1 MGSLVCEAKGNML
14 IDNDMSEQIKIQ
26 LPDGS
31 VREVAQGTTPF
42 DVAMS
47 ISPRLAAAVV
57 VARIRPLTT
66 PVVAGET
73 AVEEADEAQTEAGM
87 YGSASE
93 LGERLVDLAAPLNED
108 VALELLKESDEAAL
122 KVVRHSAAHVMA
134 TAILELFPETKL
146 GHGPATDNG
155 FFYDVYRETPF
166 TEDDLAAIEKRM
178 AEVVARDETFV
189 REQESREMGLKDYAE
204 HGDFMKVHFI
214 ERFTKPGDEISLY
227 RNGKFVDFCRG
238 PHVPSTGRVKA
249 FKVTSVAGAYWLGDE
264 KNQQLQRIYGTAFFN
279 AKDMDAHFKR
289 LEEIKARDHR
299 VLGKQ
304 LDLFSIQEVAGA
316 GLIFWHPKGGL
327 IRKTMEDWM
336 RDECIRRGYE
346 MVFTPHIMRRELWK
360 VSGHEGFYSQ
370 NMYPP
375 MELDDAE
382 YRLKP
387 MNCPGHILIYKNSPK
402 SYRDLPQRYA
412 ELGNVYR
419 YERSGTMH
427 GLLRVRGFT
436 QDDAHIF
443 CTPEQ
448 IESEIAACVE
458 FADEVL
464 KAFGFAEFKVELS
477 TWDPKD
483 QKSYVGSPEHW
494 ETAVG
499 SLKKVLD
506 AKAIPY
512 REIPGEAAF
521 YGPKIDIKLVDVLGR
536 LWQLSTVQFDFN
548 LPQRFELEYT
558 GEDGEKHR
566 PVMVHRALFGS
577 VERFFGVLI
586 EHYAGAFP
594 LWLAPVQVGLVPISE
609 KHVEYARAV
618 KAKLEVAGLRVE
630 LDARNEKM
638 NAKIREFTLQKVPF
652 VLVMGDK
659 EAEQREVNVR
669 VRGGGVQGTFP
680 LSEFI
685 ANATT
690 LITRKELNLSDTPKW
705 HDAVLKAV
713 QSFPT
718 DQFDLNDLY
727 DLRDEFASIFPNNR
741 HVNEKLR
748 QQLQTLR
755 DEGIIQFLD
764 NEGNYK
770 RIK

>member
-1 MGSLVCEAKGNML
+1 
-14 IDNDMSEQIKIQ
+14 MSEQTIRIQ

-31 VREVAQGTTPF
+31 VREVPRGTTAH

-47 ISPRLAAAVV
+47 ISPRLAAAAV
-57 VARIRPLTT
+57 VARIRPLTPDAAST
-66 PVVAGET
+66 T
-73 AVEEADEAQTEAGM
+73 AAEEASEAAM
-87 YGSASE
+87 YGAE
-93 LGERLVDLAAPLNED
+93 TTGERLVDLAAPLNQD
-108 VALELLKESDEAAL
+108 VALELLKENDEAAL

-146 GHGPATDNG
+146 GHGPATDSG

-166 TEDDLAAIEKRM
+166 SDADLAAIQARM
-178 AEVVARDETFV
+178 AEVVARDEKFV
-189 REQESREMGLKDYAE
+189 REVESREMGLKDYSE
-204 HGDFMKVHFI
+204 HGEFMKVHFI
-214 ERFTKPGDEISLY
+214 EKFTQPGDEISLY
-227 RNGKFVDFCRG
+227 RNGEFVDFCRG

-249 FKVTSVAGAYWLGDE
+249 FKVMSVAGAYWLGDE

-279 AKDMDAHFKR
+279 AKDLDAHFKR

-304 LDLFSIQEVAGA
+304 LDLFSIQEVAGS

-327 IRKTMEDWM
+327 IRKIMEDWM
-336 RDECIRRGYE
+336 REECIRRGYNI
-346 MVFTPHIMRRELWK
+346 VFTPHIMRRELWK
-360 VSGHEGFYSQ
+360 ISGHEGFYSQ

-387 MNCPGHILIYKNSPK
+387 MNCPGHILIYKSAPR
-402 SYRDLPQRYA
+402 SYRDLPLRYA

-443 CTPEQ
+443 CMPSQ
-448 IESEIAACVE
+448 IEDEVAACVE
-458 FADEVL
+458 FAETVL
-464 KAFGFAEFKVELS
+464 KTFGFAEFKIELS

-483 QKSYVGSPEHW
+483 RKSYVGSDENW
-494 ETAVG
+494 EMAAG
-499 SLKKVLD
+499 SLKRVLE
-506 AKAIPY
+506 AKGIPY
-512 REIPGEAAF
+512 KEIPGEAAF

-548 LPQRFELEYT
+548 MNSRFELEYT

-609 KHVEYARAV
+609 KHLEYAGAV
-618 KAKLEVAGLRVE
+618 KAKLEAAGLRVE

-659 EAEQREVNVR
+659 EAASEAVSVR
-669 VRGGGVQGTFP
+669 TRGKG
-680 LSEFI
+680 
-685 ANATT
+685 
-690 LITRKELNLSDTPKW
+690 
-705 HDAVLKAV
+705 
-713 QSFPT
+713 
-718 DQFDLNDLY
+718 
-727 DLRDEFASIFPNNR
+727 
-741 HVNEKLR
+741 
-748 QQLQTLR
+748 
-755 DEGIIQFLD
+755 DEGSVALVDYIARAKNLVEQKSPGL
-764 NEGNYK
+764 
-770 RIK
+770 

>member
-1 MGSLVCEAKGNML
+1 MIRV
-14 IDNDMSEQIKIQ
+14 Q

-31 VREVAQGTTPF
+31 VREVAQGTTPY

-57 VARIRPLTT
+57 VARIRPLTSGT
-66 PVVAGET
+66 AGTGDAGE
-73 AVEEADEAQTEAGM
+73 AASEEAMYTAEAA
-87 YGSASE
+87 
-93 LGERLVDLAAPLNED
+93 GERLVDLTAPLTED
-108 VALELLKESDEAAL
+108 VALELLKENDEAAL

-146 GHGPATDNG
+146 GHGPATDAG

-166 TEDDLAAIEKRM
+166 SDEDLAAIEARM

-189 REQESREMGLKDYAE
+189 REEEPRERGLTDYAQ
-204 HGDFMKVHFI
+204 HGEFMKVHFI
-214 ERFTKPGDEISLY
+214 ERFTKPGETISLY
-227 RNGKFVDFCRG
+227 RNGGFTDFCRG

-249 FKVTSVAGAYWLGDE
+249 FKVLSVAGAYWLGDE

-279 AKDMDAHFKR
+279 TKDLDAYFKR

-336 RDECIRRGYE
+336 REECIRRGYD
-346 MVFTPHIMRRELWK
+346 MVYTPHVMRRELWK
-360 VSGHEGFYSQ
+360 ISGHEGFYGQ
-370 NMYPP
+370 NMYAP

-387 MNCPGHILIYKNSPK
+387 MNCPGHILIYKNSPR
-402 SYRDLPQRYA
+402 SYRDLPVRYA

-443 CTPEQ
+443 CTPAQ
-448 IESEIAACVE
+448 IE
-458 FADEVL
+458 DEVVACIDFAQAVL
-464 KAFGFAEFKVELS
+464 KTFGFEEFKVELS
-477 TWDPKD
+477 TWDPND
-483 QKSYVGSPEHW
+483 QKSYTGSAENW
-494 ETAVG
+494 ELAIG
-499 SLKKVLD
+499 SLKSALD
-506 AKAIPY
+506 RKGIPFKS
-512 REIPGEAAF
+512 IPGEAAF

-536 LWQLSTVQFDFN
+536 MWQLSTVQFDFN
-548 LPQRFELEYT
+548 LPARFGLEYK
-558 GEDGEKHR
+558 GEDGEMHQ

-594 LWLAPVQVGLVPISE
+594 LWLAPVQIGLVPISE
-609 KHVEYARAV
+609 KHLDYARAV
-618 KAKLEVAGLRVE
+618 KAKLEAGGLRVE
-630 LDARNEKM
+630 LDERNEKM

-652 VLVMGDK
+652 VLIMGDK
-659 EAEQREVNVR
+659 EAASNQVSVR
-669 VRGGGVQGTFP
+669 TRGKG
-680 LSEFI
+680 
-685 ANATT
+685 
-690 LITRKELNLSDTPKW
+690 
-705 HDAVLKAV
+705 
-713 QSFPT
+713 
-718 DQFDLNDLY
+718 
-727 DLRDEFASIFPNNR
+727 
-741 HVNEKLR
+741 
-748 QQLQTLR
+748 
-755 DEGIIQFLD
+755 DEGSIALDGFLERAKGLIQTQSATL
-764 NEGNYK
+764 
-770 RIK
+770 

>member
-1 MGSLVCEAKGNML
+1 
-14 IDNDMSEQIKIQ
+14 MSNPIKIQ

-31 VREVAQGTTPF
+31 VREVAAGTTPL
-42 DVAMS
+42 DIATS
-47 ISPRLAAAVV
+47 ISPRLAAVVV
-57 VARIRPLTT
+57 VARVKPLAAVAANTNEAALEASEEAMYSATNSSEARIVDLTAPLT
-66 PVVAGET
+66 
-73 AVEEADEAQTEAGM
+73 
-87 YGSASE
+87 
-93 LGERLVDLAAPLNED
+93 ED
-108 VALELLKESDEAAL
+108 VALELLKENDPAAL

-155 FFYDVYRETPF
+155 FFYDVYREVPF
-166 TEDDLAAIEKRM
+166 TEADLASIEAKM
-178 AEVVARDETFV
+178 AEVVARDEPFLHV
-189 REQESREMGLKDYAE
+189 EEPRDEVIRDYKSHAE
-204 HGDFMKVHFI
+204 FMKLHFI
-214 ERFTKPGDEISLY
+214 ERFTKPGDAISLY
-227 RNGKFVDFCRG
+227 KNGAFTDFCRG

-249 FKVTSVAGAYWLGDE
+249 FKVVSIAGAYWLGDE
-264 KNQQLQRIYGTAFFN
+264 NNQQLQRIYGTAFFN
-279 AKDMDAHFKR
+279 AKDLEAHFKH

-327 IRKTMEDWM
+327 IRKAMEDWM
-336 RDECIRRGYE
+336 RDECLRRGYQ

-360 VSGHEGFYSQ
+360 ISGHEGYYSE

-387 MNCPGHILIYKNSPK
+387 MNCPGHILIYKNSPR

-448 IESEIAACVE
+448 IEDEIVACTE
-458 FADEVL
+458 FAQSVL
-464 KAFGFAEFKVELS
+464 TTFGFSEFKIELS
-477 TWDPKD
+477 TWDPSKPAD
-483 QKSYVGSPEHW
+483 YTGSAADW
-494 ETAVG
+494 KTATD
-499 SLKKVLD
+499 SLKSALNRKS
-506 AKAIPY
+506 IPFT
-512 REIPGEAAF
+512 EIPGEAAF

-548 LPQRFELEYT
+548 LPKRFELEYI
-558 GEDGEKHR
+558 GEDGAPHQ

-594 LWLAPVQVGLVPISE
+594 LWLAPVQVGLVPISNE
-609 KHVEYARAV
+609 KHLAYAESV
-618 KAKLEVAGLRVE
+618 KQRLEAAGLRVE
-630 LDARNEKM
+630 LDASNGKM
-638 NAKIREFTLQKVPF
+638 QSKIRDFGLQKLPF
-652 VLVMGDK
+652 ILILGDK
-659 EAEQREVNVR
+659 EAATDSVSVR
-669 VRGGGVQGTFP
+669 VRAKG
-680 LSEFI
+680 
-685 ANATT
+685 
-690 LITRKELNLSDTPKW
+690 
-705 HDAVLKAV
+705 
-713 QSFPT
+713 
-718 DQFDLNDLY
+718 
-727 DLRDEFASIFPNNR
+727 
-741 HVNEKLR
+741 
-748 QQLQTLR
+748 
-755 DEGIIQFLD
+755 DEGSVTLD
-764 NEGNYK
+764 SFIERAK
-770 RIK
+770 KLVSEHSVEL